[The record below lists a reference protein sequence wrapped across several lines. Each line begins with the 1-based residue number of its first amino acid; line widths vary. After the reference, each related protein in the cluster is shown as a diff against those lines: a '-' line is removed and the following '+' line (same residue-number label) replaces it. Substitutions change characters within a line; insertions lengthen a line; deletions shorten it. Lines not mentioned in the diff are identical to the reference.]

1 MRIIDGKQLAA
12 STRANIKAK
21 HEALLEELQTS
32 HLRWVGR
39 RPSELT
45 PHLAI
50 IMVGDNPASETY
62 VRNKKRA
69 LDEVGFRYSEFLF
82 DSNVEEKTLIQQ
94 INILNQS
101 PAYHGIFVQFPLPKH
116 LNEHRI
122 SNAIAK
128 QKDVDGF
135 HEENVADLR
144 HHAIVKGK
152 SHIPCT
158 VVGCLALIQEG
169 MKQLGWDESQTG
181 RHVVIIGRSQIV
193 GKPLA
198 QLLMNLN
205 YTVTVVHSKT
215 PPQTAKA
222 VCQQADIIVSAAGV
236 PNVVTAD
243 MVKPGAI
250 VIDVGINFVEIN
262 GKRKMVGDVDFES
275 VKEIAGAITPVPG
288 GVGPMTVAYLV
299 SNLFDAFL
307 VASDLDEP
315 SL

>member
-12 STRANIKAK
+12 STRGIIKDRHAD
-21 HEALLEELQTS
+21 LLKKLS
-32 HLRWVGR
+32 YNPRLAGIN
-39 RPSELT
+39 LYNFT

-50 IMVGDNPASETY
+50 IMVGNNPASETY

-69 LDEVGFRYSEFLF
+69 LEEVGFRYSEFRF
-82 DSNVEEKTLIQQ
+82 DANVTEEALIQQ
-94 INILNQS
+94 IKILNQN

-116 LNEHRI
+116 ISEHHI

-128 QKDVDGF
+128 PKDVDGF
-135 HEENVADLR
+135 HKDNVADLR
-144 HHAIVKGK
+144 NNTIIKGK

-158 VVGCLALIQEG
+158 VVGCLSLIQEG
-169 MKQLGWDESQTG
+169 IDQLGWEPQEG
-181 RHVVIIGRSQIV
+181 RHVAVIGRSKII

-205 YTVTVVHSKT
+205 YTVTVIHSKT
-215 PPQTAKA
+215 PHETAKA

-236 PNVVTAD
+236 PNVVTAE

-250 VIDVGINFVEIN
+250 VIDVGINFIEVD

-275 VKEIAGAITPVPG
+275 VKEVAGAITPVPG
-288 GVGPMTVAYLV
+288 GVGPMTVACLV

-307 VASDLDEP
+307 ETLDFDLD